1 MRAIPTS
8 IGAITLFVED
18 VARAKEFYTRVW
30 NVSPAF
36 EGETSV
42 AFAFD
47 KTIVNLVHSSGG
59 PELIEPARVAA
70 ADSGSRMQL
79 TIWVEDADAATAT
92 LAERGVDLLNGP
104 QDREWGVRTAAF
116 GDPDGHVW
124 EVAEQLGQG

>member
-1 MRAIPTS
+1 MPGIPTS

-18 VARAKEFYTRVW
+18 TARAREFYTRVW
-30 NVSPAF
+30 DVSPAF
-36 EGETSV
+36 EDDTSV

-47 KTIVNLVHSSGG
+47 KTIVNLVHSSGA

-70 ADSGSRMQL
+70 PDSGSRMQL
-79 TIWVEDADAATAT
+79 TMWVQDADAACAT

-104 QDREWGVRTAAF
+104 QDRDWGVRTAAF

-124 EVAEQLGQG
+124 EVAQQRGHG